1 MLVMAK
7 SFFKLHKFEW
17 MKKLWE
23 MMQANG
29 ASNSEKAEIYQL
41 LAFLEIDQKNVPG
54 AIALL
59 KQAADAKPDDAVIWS
74 NLGAQYLAAKNYG
87 EATPVLEKAAS
98 LQPGFAKAHLNLGDA
113 YRGDKDYEKAQA
125 EYQRALQL
133 FPNYADAVFNL
144 GILYLD
150 ADKIPNM
157 DLFAKE
163 NTAIQY
169 LQKYKQ
175 MMGTALAA
183 TDPADAYI
191 AEAQDKIKKE
201 EKRLER
207 LKKQQE
213 RDAARAAKKAA
224 DDAKKAAAASG
235 QPADPNAPAPPP
247 GAPGAVPAGPGGP
260 ASKAAP
266 AGKDAPL
273 PPRPM
278 PPPGRPRRAR
288 LPRPK
293 RRLRRPR
300 RPPPENGSKG
310 IACERR
316 RSFACLRPSPSPD
329 WFHRPPWRP
338 AGPLQPTR
346 QRPPA
351 AGGDPANPKV
361 KVEHGAGGK
370 KIYRITDEIRIE
382 GKIQKPEAFFFYQ
395 KSTINYDWQELKQ
408 DFIPKILDSVSRSP
422 F

>member
-1 MLVMAK
+1 MTMRRIVGIGLVATLFLGAAGRVQARHEPPPAVIPTAETKQAEDLYKAGRYQDAVAAAKEALTKNERYTPAMLVMAK
-7 SFFKLHKFEW
+7 AFFKLHKYEW

-59 KQAADAKPDDAVIWS
+59 KQAADAKPDDAIIWS
-74 NLGAQYLAAKNYG
+74 NLGAQYLAAKNYT
-87 EATPVLEKAAS
+87 EATPVLEKAAQ

-113 YRGDKDYEKAQA
+113 YRGNKDYEKAQA

-175 MMGTALAA
+175 MMGSALAA
-183 TDPADAYI
+183 SDPADAYI
-191 AEAQDKIKKE
+191 GEAQDKIKKE

-213 RDAARAAKKAA
+213 REAARAAKKAA
-224 DDAKKAAAASG
+224 DDAKKAAAAG
-235 QPADPNAPAPPP
+235 AAGAPPP
-247 GAPGAVPAGPGGP
+247 AEGAAPAAPGAP
-260 ASKAAP
+260 AAP
-266 AGKDAPL
+266 AGKPA
-273 PPRPM
+273 
-278 PPPGRPRRAR
+278 
-288 LPRPK
+288 
-293 RRLRRPR
+293 
-300 RPPPENGSKG
+300 
-310 IACERR
+310 
-316 RSFACLRPSPSPD
+316 
-329 WFHRPPWRP
+329 P
-338 AGPLQPTR
+338 AGAPPAEAP
-346 QRPPA
+346 PPA
-351 AGGDPANPKV
+351 APAPK
-361 KVEHGAGGK
+361 AGH
-370 KIYRITDEIRIE
+370 
-382 GKIQKPEAFFFYQ
+382 PE
-395 KSTINYDWQELKQ
+395 
-408 DFIPKILDSVSRSP
+408 
-422 F
+422 

>member
-1 MLVMAK
+1 MKRGTGMLRRFVGTGLVVTLLLGASGAQARREPPPAVIPTAETQQAEQLYKAGRYQDAVAAAKEALTKNERYTPAMLVMAK

-59 KQAADAKPDDAVIWS
+59 KQASEAKPDDAVIWS

-224 DDAKKAAAASG
+224 DDAKKAAAG

-273 PPRPM
+273 PPSSD
-278 PPPGRPRRAR
+278 A
-288 LPRPK
+288 
-293 RRLRRPR
+293 
-300 RPPPENGSKG
+300 
-310 IACERR
+310 
-316 RSFACLRPSPSPD
+316 
-329 WFHRPPWRP
+329 P
-338 AGPLQPTR
+338 AGKAAPGAAPPAETP
-346 QRPPA
+346 PPA
-351 AGGDPANPKV
+351 APAAP
-361 KVEHGAGGK
+361 AGK
-370 KIYRITDEIRIE
+370 RK
-382 GKIQKPEAFFFYQ
+382 
-395 KSTINYDWQELKQ
+395 
-408 DFIPKILDSVSRSP
+408 
-422 F
+422 